1 VFRFLTGIL
10 LCVSA
15 VSYAQVYDNKTA
27 IVIPAHTAFALQSLE
42 PNFMATISIGNRSF
56 DLEANEHNSTETWA
70 SSAIYYTDTSVQVKL
85 QNSAAVCRWVMVKVP
100 TLMMNSRMSSI
111 SRRAD
116 CSMPEIILQTMWRNG
131 LPAPTPGRNRTP
143 TSHCIVH
150 HSAANNGDTNYTQI
164 IRSIYTYHT
173 QVNGWDDIGYNYL
186 ITANGAVYAGRD
198 PELPGI
204 DQDNVQGAHFCG
216 KNQGTMGTCLVGD
229 FTSTSPS
236 DTQIAALTQLLKWK
250 VKKDALSPYNSK
262 PHPGMSDPLLGV
274 IAGHRDGCNT
284 ACPGNKLYEKLG
296 TLKTEVNECSPSVGM
311 IEPSK
316 NPWTI
321 YTQNGMQIIELDKVS
336 IWEIY
341 NLQGQVI
348 QQGIGDVITSKA
360 HHLFVLKVWQDGRA
374 YSALLYN
381 WE

>member
-1 VFRFLTGIL
+1 
-10 LCVSA
+10 
-15 VSYAQVYDNKTA
+15 VSYAQVYDTKTV
-27 IVIPAHTAFALQSLE
+27 INIPARTAFALQSHE
-42 PNFMATISIGNRSF
+42 SNFTATILIGLKIYN
-56 DLEANEHNSTETWA
+56 LEANEHNSTETWA
-70 SSAIYYTDTSVQVKL
+70 SSAIYYTDTNVNVRL
-85 QNSAAVCRWVMVKVP
+85 QNSPKDCRLAMVQVP
-100 TLMMNSRMSSI
+100 TIKMYSTMSNI

-116 CSMPEIILQTMWRNG
+116 CAMPDIIPQSTWRTG
-131 LPAPTPGRNRTP
+131 LPGPTAGRNSTP

-186 ITANGAVYAGRD
+186 ITANGDVYAGRD
-198 PELPGI
+198 PELAGI

-216 KNQGTMGTCLVGD
+216 KNQGTMGICLVGD
-229 FTSTSPS
+229 FTTSSPS
-236 DTQIAALTQLLKWK
+236 DTQMAALIQLLKWK

-262 PHPGMSDPLLGV
+262 PHPTATDPLLGA

-296 TLKTEVNECSPSVGM
+296 TLKTEVNKCSPSVST

-316 NPWTI
+316 IPWTL
-321 YTQNGMQIIELDKVS
+321 YTQNGMQIIALNKVS

-348 QQGIGDVITSKA
+348 EKGIGDIITSEA
-360 HHLFVLKVWQDGRA
+360 HHLFVLKVWQDGHV
-374 YSALLYN
+374 YSTKLYN
-381 WE
+381 WK